1 MYQRLQYRKKF
12 ALLIMQKVCQE
23 ISFLEKQSLQ
33 GLITLSVQE
42 SNRLLLYEQKY
53 GGPLIFPNTV
63 ENYNAF
69 YNDSVRC

>member
-1 MYQRLQYRKKF
+1 MIL
-12 ALLIMQKVCQE
+12 QKVCQE
-23 ISFLEKQSLQ
+23 VSFLEKQSLQ

-53 GGPLIFPNTV
+53 GSSLIFPTTI

-69 YNDSVRC
+69 YDYSVQS